1 MTNPVQAR
9 SYRWQRR
16 YIFGA
21 TLAAVILTVTALAAR
36 YGVDVSS

>member
-1 MTNPVQAR
+1 MTNPVQVR

-21 TLAAVILTVTALAAR
+21 TLAAVILLPNLWFLA
-36 YGVDVSS
+36 

>member
-16 YIFGA
+16 YIFAA
-21 TLAAVILTVTALAAR
+21 TLAAVILLPVLLFLL
-36 YGVDVSS
+36 YLG

>member
-1 MTNPVQAR
+1 MTNPLQER

-21 TLAAVILTVTALAAR
+21 TLAAVILLSVLLFLL
-36 YGVDVSS
+36 YLG

>member
-1 MTNPVQAR
+1 MTNPCQAR

-21 TLAAVILTVTALAAR
+21 TLAAVILLPVLLFLL
-36 YGVDVSS
+36 YIG

>member
-1 MTNPVQAR
+1 MTNPVQVR

-21 TLAAVILTVTALAAR
+21 TLAAVILLPILWFLA
-36 YGVDVSS
+36 

>member
-1 MTNPVQAR
+1 MTDPVQAR

-21 TLAAVILTVTALAAR
+21 TLAAVILLPIVLFFLFL
-36 YGVDVSS
+36 G

>member
-21 TLAAVILTVTALAAR
+21 TLAAVILLPVLLFLL
-36 YGVDVSS
+36 YLG

>member
-16 YIFGA
+16 YLFGA
-21 TLAAVILTVTALAAR
+21 TLAGVILLPVLLFLL
-36 YGVDVSS
+36 YLG